1 MFLQNALC
9 CLVLFLYLLEEMLF
23 YWFMVNGLESTD
35 EYVYMKAHGMFV
47 NKMVSNIYMSGVH
60 TEFSQARRN
69 ANIGIRGFTTWK
81 KYSDKMLPQWE

>member
-23 YWFMVNGLESTD
+23 YWFMVNGLESID

-47 NKMVSNIYMSGVH
+47 KKMASNIYMSGVH

-69 ANIGIRGFTTWK
+69 ANIGIRGFTT
-81 KYSDKMLPQWE
+81 